1 MKSLTCQRD
10 CKSISQRM
18 NKSMRVM
25 LLLLV
30 MLCQQLTANI
40 QHPTSNI
47 PLWMRYNVISP
58 QGDKIAFSYKGD
70 IYVVDTKGGL
80 ARQITT
86 TESYEYNPIWSNDGK
101 YLAFASD
108 RNANFDI
115 YVVASDGGVAKRITT
130 NSVSEIPLA
139 FSNDDTMIYY
149 SAYLQKDADDV
160 QFPTPWLTELYKV
173 SIDGGRSSQV
183 TAATVCSVS
192 FDDDGESFLYYDR
205 KGSEDIW
212 RKHQTSSVA
221 RDIVYYDANDKTHTI
236 LTTNIGEDRDP
247 RFLSDKNEMVF
258 LSERDGD
265 NFNVYKSS
273 IDDADNVTKITDF
286 PSYPVRFLT
295 VSDNDVLCYNYQG
308 EIYTQTLDG
317 EPEKVEIQIINDQEE
332 TPELGVFGK
341 ATDIA
346 ITPDGDLIA
355 FVARGEV
362 FVTSE
367 EYQTTKQI
375 THTPEAESYP
385 AFSPDGKTL
394 VYVSERDGYL
404 NLYKAEVA
412 REEELNFTYAT
423 LINEEPLFDDD
434 GIERGVPKFS
444 PDGKELAFIENRNI
458 LKVVDLKTKKV
469 RQITD
474 GTQHYRN
481 DDYCFEYEWSPDG
494 KWFALTLIS
503 NMRDPYSDVGIVSSN
518 GDMKI
523 HNITES
529 AYITS
534 HVKWALDG
542 NAITFVSNR
551 YGMRSHASW
560 GSQNDAFIAF
570 LNQESYDKF
579 RMSKEEYDVMKMEQ
593 KKDKDDNKG
602 DKKGESDKG
611 SKGKKGDGDIV
622 VEFDGLEDRIIR
634 LTPMSSKMAGIT
646 LSKDGD
652 KLFFLSAFEKGYDLW
667 ELDVREKSTKIL
679 KKLDV
684 GGADIKLNKKGDKLF
699 VLSGG
704 NLQTIETKGGKSTPI
719 KYDAT
724 MWLDRAAERE
734 YMYNHIFLQEN
745 KRLFLRN
752 SNGADFA
759 QIKKDFYPFLKHI
772 NNNYDF
778 VELMSEILGELNVSH
793 SGARMRSNGKSG
805 DVTAC
810 LGLLF
815 DVNYDGDGLLIDEVL
830 EKGPFDKNNSKVEAG
845 NIIEKIDGIEIA
857 KDMDYY
863 PLLNKK
869 VGKQVLVSIYNPDTK
884 KRWEEIVKPISLG
897 AQNELLYQR
906 WVKHNEEIV
915 DSLSNGT
922 LGYVHIRSMGD
933 ASYRD
938 VYADILGKYNRRKGI
953 VIDTRFNGG
962 GRLHEDIEIL
972 FSGEKYLEQ
981 VIRDSVA
988 CVMPSRRYVKPSIMI
1003 MCEANYSNAHGTP
1016 WVYKHKKMGK
1026 LVGMPVPGT
1035 MSSVTWETL
1044 QDENI
1049 YFGLPVVGYRTE
1061 EGYYLENTQLEP
1073 DIKVKNTPEKL
1084 AVGIDEQLETAVME
1098 LMKDVENYDYWGE

>member
-1 MKSLTCQRD
+1 MKNMIKG
-10 CKSISQRM
+10 KSQ
-18 NKSMRVM
+18 KSKGKGKMMRVLSLM
-25 LLLLV
+25 LLMV
-30 MLCQQLTANI
+30 VFGSTANS
-40 QHPTSNI
+40 QQPTANDA

-58 QGDKIAFSYKGD
+58 QGDKIAFTYKGD
-70 IYVVDTKGGL
+70 VYVVDADGGL
-80 ARQITT
+80 ARQLTT
-86 TESYEYNPIWSNDGK
+86 NSAYETNPIWSNDGK
-101 YLAFASD
+101 MIAFATD

-115 YVVASDGGVAKRITT
+115 YIVPIDGGVAKRVTT
-130 NSVSEIPLA
+130 NSASEIPLA
-139 FSNDDTMIYY
+139 FSPDDSMIYY
-149 SAYLQKDADDV
+149 RANIQKDADNA
-160 QFPTPWLTELYKV
+160 QFPAGWMRELYKV
-173 SIDGGRSSQV
+173 SVDGGRPIQV
-183 TAATVCSVS
+183 VANNVCSIS
-192 FDDDGESFLYYDR
+192 FDKDGESFLYYDQ
-205 KGSEDIW
+205 KGGEDDW
-212 RKHQTSSVA
+212 RKHQISSIA
-221 RDIVYYDANDKTHTI
+221 RDVVYYDAKNDTHKMI
-236 LTTNIGEDRDP
+236 TTNIGEDRDP
-247 RFLSDKNEMVF
+247 RFLPNSNEMVF
-258 LSERDGD
+258 LSERVGG
-265 NFNVYKSS
+265 NFNVYKAN
-273 IDDADNVTKITDF
+273 IDDAENVQQITNF
-286 PSYPVRFLT
+286 PTYPVRFLS
-295 VSDNDVLCYNYQG
+295 VSNDGLLCYGYQG
-308 EIYTQTLDG
+308 EIYTQTLNG
-317 EPEKVEIQIINDQEE
+317 EPKKVEIQIVNDQEE
-332 TPELGVFGK
+332 TPERGKFGK
-341 ATDIA
+341 ATDIT

-355 FVARGEV
+355 FVVRGEI
-362 FVTSE
+362 FVTSD

-404 NLYKAEVA
+404 ALYKAEVA
-412 REEELNFTYAT
+412 RKEELNFAYST
-423 LINEEPLFDDD
+423 LINEEPLFEND

-458 LKVVDLKTKKV
+458 LKVINLETKKV

-481 DDYCFEYEWSPDG
+481 DDYCFDYEWSPDG
-494 KWFALTLIS
+494 KWFALTFIS

-523 HNITES
+523 YNITNDG
-529 AYITS
+529 YITS
-534 HVKWALDG
+534 YVKWALDG
-542 NAITFVSNR
+542 NAVTFISNR

-560 GSQNDAFIAF
+560 GSQDDAFIAF
-570 LNQESYDKF
+570 MNQEAYDKF
-579 RMSKEEYDVMKMEQ
+579 RLSKEEYDLLKEEEKMAKEASKDD
-593 KKDKDDNKG
+593 KKDKKD
-602 DKKGESDKG
+602 DKKDKEE
-611 SKGKKGDGDIV
+611 KKDIV
-622 VEFDGLEDRIIR
+622 VELDGLDERIMR
-634 LTPMSSKMAGIT
+634 LTPMSSRLSGVS

-652 KLFFLSAFEKGYDLW
+652 KLYFLSAFEKGYDLW

-679 KKLDV
+679 KKLGM
-684 GGADIKLNKKGDKLF
+684 GGAELKLNKKGDKLY

-704 NLQTIETKGGKSTPI
+704 NLQTIDTKGGKSTPI
-719 KYDAT
+719 NYDAT
-724 MWLDRAAERE
+724 MLLDRAAERE

-745 KRLFLRN
+745 KRLFRTD

-759 QIKKDFYPFLKHI
+759 QIKEDFYPFLKHI
-772 NNNYDF
+772 NNSYDF

-793 SGARMRSNGKSG
+793 SGAGMYSNGKSG
-805 DVTAC
+805 DVTAY

-815 DVNYDGDGLLIDEVL
+815 DVNYDGDGLLVDEVL
-830 EKGPFDKNNSKVEAG
+830 KKGPFDKNYSKVEAG
-845 NIIEKIDGIEIA
+845 CIIEKIDGVEILA
-857 KDMDYY
+857 GMDYF

-869 VGKQVLVSIYNPDTK
+869 SGKQVLVSVYNPDTK
-884 KRWEEIVKPISLG
+884 KRWEEIVKPISKG
-897 AQNELLYQR
+897 TQNELLYQR
-906 WVKHNEEIV
+906 WVKHNEEVV

-988 CVMPSRRYVKPSIMI
+988 CVMPSRRYIKPSIMI
-1003 MCEANYSNAHGTP
+1003 MGEANYSNAHGTP

-1044 QDENI
+1044 QDDNL

-1061 EGYYLENTQLEP
+1061 DGVYLENSQLEP
-1073 DIKVKNTPEKL
+1073 DVKVKNTPEKL
-1084 AVGIDEQLETAVME
+1084 AVGIDEQLEAAVKE
-1098 LMKDVENYDYWGE
+1098 LLKDVEDFHYWGK